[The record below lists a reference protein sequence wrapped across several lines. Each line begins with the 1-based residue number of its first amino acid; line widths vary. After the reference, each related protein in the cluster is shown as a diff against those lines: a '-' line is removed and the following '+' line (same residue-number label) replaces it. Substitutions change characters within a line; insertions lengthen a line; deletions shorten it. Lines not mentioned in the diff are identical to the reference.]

1 MILSV
6 IVAAT
11 VATDVPAYS
20 PLEVDWSSGTQEYD
34 SPFTDTTKCQRAWT
48 VVPQSWFD
56 QNLDGTSPILGA
68 RGMCVFYSQEFGCGL
83 YVGENYGVI
92 GTPGSDL
99 GLCGEYTGENYV
111 GTISS
116 IGRNLD
122 MPEWTLAEEVTTTK
136 ASNSKLGDGE
146 IIGIVLGAFTFLV
159 LAVLIVQ
166 YCHDTRMST
175 ENLV

>member
-1 MILSV
+1 
-6 IVAAT
+6 
-11 VATDVPAYS
+11 
-20 PLEVDWSSGTQEYD
+20 
-34 SPFTDTTKCQRAWT
+34 
-48 VVPQSWFD
+48 
-56 QNLDGTSPILGA
+56 
-68 RGMCVFYSQEFGCGL
+68 MCVFYSQEFGCGL
-83 YVGENYGVI
+83 YVGINYGVI
-92 GTPGSDL
+92 ETPGSDL
-99 GLCGEYTGENYV
+99 GLCGDYIDGTYD
-111 GTISS
+111 GTITI

-122 MPEWTLAEEVTTTK
+122 MPEWTLTGEVVSTTK